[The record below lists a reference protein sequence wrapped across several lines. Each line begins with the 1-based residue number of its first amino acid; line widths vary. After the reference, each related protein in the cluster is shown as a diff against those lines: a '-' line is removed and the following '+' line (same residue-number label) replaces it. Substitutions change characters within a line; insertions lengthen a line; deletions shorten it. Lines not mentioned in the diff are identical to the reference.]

1 MGALDYT
8 FYDRVDNSWVSIA
21 DSYRYYEFERILA
34 NVNKWGWLLL
44 PKKMIPM
51 NKKLS
56 HFLDYIKTTFKEFG
70 SSDPIIYAG
79 AIAFFTI
86 FALPAILVLI
96 IMTSG
101 NLFGE
106 EAITGELSAQVRSLI
121 GPDGATA
128 IEKIVKNASQ
138 ASGGFLATIISLVTL
153 FIAATT
159 VFTILQTAL
168 NKIWHVKPQPKRGWL
183 KFLKDRAISF
193 AIVISMGFLLAVS
206 LALDTFISAFTG
218 FIEQNIFDSSISIL
232 WLMNFIISFAL
243 VTLVFGL
250 IFKVLPDAKIRWRDV
265 WIGAMITAALF
276 VAGKFVI
283 GAIIGNSTLTS
294 TYGAAGSVVVIL
306 LWVYFSTIIL
316 LLGAEITQ
324 VYAREVGQ
332 HIRPANH
339 AVRIKENEQVIDEN
353 KKD

>member
-1 MGALDYT
+1 MKS
-8 FYDRVDNSWVSIA
+8 R
-21 DSYRYYEFERILA
+21 
-34 NVNKWGWLLL
+34 
-44 PKKMIPM
+44 
-51 NKKLS
+51 LS
-56 HFLDYIKTTFKEFG
+56 NFSHQVKITFKEFG

-101 NLFGE
+101 NIFGQ
-106 EAITGELSAQVRSLI
+106 EAITGELSNQVRSLI
-121 GPDGATA
+121 GPDGATE

-138 ASGGFLATIISLVTL
+138 AKSGFLVTIISIVAL

-159 VFTILQTAL
+159 VFSILQTSL
-168 NKIWHVKPQPKRGWL
+168 NKIWHVKPKPKRKLL
-183 KFLKDRAISF
+183 KLLKDRAVSF

-218 FIEQNIFDSSISIL
+218 FIEQNIFHLSISIL
-232 WLMNFIISFAL
+232 WIINFIISFTL
-243 VTLVFGL
+243 LTLVFGL
-250 IFKVLPDAKIRWRDV
+250 IFKVLPDAQIRWRDV
-265 WIGAMITAALF
+265 WVGAMLTSALF
-276 VAGKFVI
+276 VAGKFLI
-283 GAIIGNSTLTS
+283 GVIIGNSSLTT

-324 VYAREVGQ
+324 VYAREVGH
-332 HIRPANH
+332 HIRPSDN
-339 AVRIKENEQVIDEN
+339 AVRVKENQQVIVGN
-353 KKD
+353 KKEK

>member
-1 MGALDYT
+1 
-8 FYDRVDNSWVSIA
+8 
-21 DSYRYYEFERILA
+21 
-34 NVNKWGWLLL
+34 
-44 PKKMIPM
+44 M
-51 NKKLS
+51 NQKLS
-56 HFLDYIKTTFKEFG
+56 NFLDKVKITFKEFG

-106 EAITGELSAQVRSLI
+106 EAITGQLSQQVRSLI
-121 GPDGATA
+121 GPEGATA

-168 NKIWHVKPQPKRGWL
+168 NKIWHVKPRPKRGWL
-183 KFLKDRAISF
+183 KLLKDRAVSF

-218 FIEQNIFDSSISIL
+218 FIEQNFFNLSISLL
-232 WLMNFIISFAL
+232 WTLNFVISFAL
-243 VTLVFGL
+243 ITLVFGL

-265 WIGAMITAALF
+265 WVGAMFTSALF
-276 VAGKFVI
+276 VAGKFLI
-283 GAIIGNSTLTS
+283 GVIIGNSSLTS
-294 TYGAAGSVVVIL
+294 TYGAAGSIVVIL

-316 LLGAEITQ
+316 LLGAGITQ

-332 HIRPANH
+332 HIRPASN
-339 AVRIKENEQVIDEN
+339 AVRVKENQQVIGEN
-353 KKD
+353 KKEE

>member
-1 MGALDYT
+1 
-8 FYDRVDNSWVSIA
+8 
-21 DSYRYYEFERILA
+21 
-34 NVNKWGWLLL
+34 
-44 PKKMIPM
+44 M
-51 NKKLS
+51 NQRL
-56 HFLDYIKTTFKEFG
+56 HNFLDKVKITFKEFG

-106 EAITGELSAQVRSLI
+106 EAITGQLSQQVRSLV

-128 IEKIVKNASQ
+128 VEKIVKNASQ

-183 KFLKDRAISF
+183 KLLKDRAISF

-218 FIEQNIFDSSISIL
+218 FIEQNFFNLSISLL
-232 WLMNFIISFAL
+232 WTLNFVISFAL
-243 VTLVFGL
+243 ITLVFGL
-250 IFKVLPDAKIRWRDV
+250 IFKVLPDARIRWRDV
-265 WIGAMITAALF
+265 WVGAMFTAALF
-276 VAGKFVI
+276 VAGKFLI
-283 GAIIGNSTLTS
+283 GVIIGNSTLTS
-294 TYGAAGSVVVIL
+294 TYGAAGSIVVIL

-332 HIRPANH
+332 HIQPSSH
-339 AVRIKENEQVIDEN
+339 AVRIKENQQVIDEN
-353 KKD
+353 KNEE

>member
-1 MGALDYT
+1 
-8 FYDRVDNSWVSIA
+8 
-21 DSYRYYEFERILA
+21 
-34 NVNKWGWLLL
+34 
-44 PKKMIPM
+44 M

-56 HFLDYIKTTFKEFG
+56 NIFDQVKITFKEFG

-101 NLFGE
+101 NLFGQ
-106 EAITGELSAQVRSLI
+106 EAITGELSNQVRSLI
-121 GPDGATA
+121 GPEGATA
-128 IEKIVKNASQ
+128 VEKIVKNASQ
-138 ASGGFLATIISLVTL
+138 SKGGFIATIVSIVTL

-168 NKIWHVKPQPKRGWL
+168 NKIWHVKPKPKREWL
-183 KFLKDRAISF
+183 KLLKDRAISF
-193 AIVISMGFLLAVS
+193 AIVLSMGFMLAVS
-206 LALDTFISAFTG
+206 LALDTFITAFTD
-218 FIEQNIFDSSISIL
+218 FIEQQFFDSPISLL
-232 WLMNFIISFAL
+232 WIINFIISFAL

-265 WIGAMITAALF
+265 WVGAMITAVLF
-276 VAGKFVI
+276 VAGKFLI
-283 GAIIGNSTLTS
+283 GVIIGNSTLTS

-332 HIRPANH
+332 HIEPASH
-339 AVRIKENEQVIDEN
+339 AIRIKENEQVIKEGKDE
-353 KKD
+353 K